1 MKAQQRGQK
10 NYQAIVPAITQSN
23 KNRTTDSMNDMRAR
37 AVSQFPIVLLTLI
50 SIIQALALVLLWS
63 KISDSDFLWNFDI
76 KALVGWGMLS
86 VALMGILQIWVMYS
100 TIVIGFTWRPSLRDS
115 VLPFVIGI
123 QQFMMISTI
132 SPTFNVMWLYVLAS
146 IFLVGNGVA
155 HITYKRARA
164 DTNNDFFFK
173 CRDPATF
180 KNFAGPFLIISML
193 VGLGML
199 STVLDDPNWLVLTAI
214 VFANGAL
221 AMQIILSRALW
232 AAIMNLEAD

>member
-1 MKAQQRGQK
+1 
-10 NYQAIVPAITQSN
+10 
-23 KNRTTDSMNDMRAR
+23 MNDMRAR
-37 AVSQFPIVLLTLI
+37 AVSQFPIVLLTLV
-50 SIIQALALVLLWS
+50 SIIQALALELLWS
-63 KISDSDFLWNFDI
+63 KVSESDFLWNFDI

-123 QQFMMISTI
+123 QQFMMISII

-146 IFLVGNGVA
+146 IFLVGNGIA
-155 HITYKRARA
+155 HITYRRARA
-164 DTNNDFFFK
+164 DTSNDLFFK
-173 CRDPATF
+173 RRGPATF
-180 KNFAGPFLIISML
+180 KNFAGPFSIISML
-193 VGLGML
+193 VVFGALFTL
-199 STVLDDPNWLVLTAI
+199 LDGPNWLVLTAI

-221 AMQIILSRALW
+221 AMQIISSRALW

>member
-1 MKAQQRGQK
+1 MKAQQRAQK
-10 NYQAIVPAITQSN
+10 NYQAIVPASTQSN
-23 KNRTTDSMNDMRAR
+23 KNRATDSMNDMRAR

-50 SIIQALALVLLWS
+50 SIIQALALELLWS

-164 DTNNDFFFK
+164 DTNNDLFFK
-173 CRDPATF
+173 GRDPATF